1 MKKLVIHIFH
11 ANDGAADTG
20 AKLSE
25 RIRLVAA
32 ERDVSLELFIFGPA
46 ITALVDPAQAGFRDA
61 LAALAKQKV
70 PVRVCQQ
77 TVEMMGKV
85 EMLTSLGF
93 GLELARDAFI
103 RFALEGA
110 TVISL

>member
-11 ANDGAADTG
+11 AHESAPDTG

-25 RIRLVAA
+25 RIRMVAA
-32 ERDVSLELFIFGPA
+32 ERDISLELFIFGPA
-46 ITALVDPAQAGFRDA
+46 IAALIDPAQPAFRDA
-61 LAALAKQKV
+61 LAALARQKV
-70 PVRVCQQ
+70 PVHVCQQ

-85 EMLTSLGF
+85 EMLANLGF
-93 GLELARDAFI
+93 ELEFARDAFI

>member
-11 ANDGAADTG
+11 AHEGAPDTG

-32 ERDVSLELFIFGPA
+32 QRDVSLEIFVFGPA
-46 ITALVDPAQAGFRDA
+46 IAVLVDPEQSAFRDA
-61 LAALAKQKV
+61 LGALSTQQV
-70 PVRVCQQ
+70 PVHVCQQ
-77 TVEMMGKV
+77 TVEKMGKM
-85 EMLTSLGF
+85 EMLTKLGF
-93 GLELARDAFI
+93 GLEYARDAFI
-103 RFALEGA
+103 RFALEDA

>member
-11 ANDGAADTG
+11 AHEGAPDTG

-32 ERDVSLELFIFGPA
+32 QRDVSLEIFIFGPA
-46 ITALVDPAQAGFRDA
+46 IAVLADPEQAAFRDA
-61 LAALAKQKV
+61 LSALAAQKV
-70 PVRVCQQ
+70 PVHVCQQ

-85 EMLTSLGF
+85 EMLTNLGF
-93 GLELARDAFI
+93 GLEFARDAFI
-103 RFALEGA
+103 RFAVEGA